1 MTPRDKPPKA
11 ATDGPQ
17 SPERDRLRLEDR
29 ILWETVARTT
39 RPLKPQR
46 RNRPEIPDDFDLWE
60 AEIGAREPAVPPKTR
75 KSLAIETPAL
85 PKPPAKPREPYPLHT
100 LDRTTHR
107 KIAKGRLDIEAR
119 IDLHGLTQGEA
130 HNLLYGFLLDAR
142 SRGLRHVLVI
152 TGKGS
157 SSGSEGV
164 LRQAVPHWFSTPA
177 FRILVSAYEDAARR
191 HGGHGALY
199 VRLRRTGAGDFGGM
213 GS

>member
-29 ILWETVARTT
+29 ILWETVARTA

-46 RNRPEIPDDFDLWE
+46 RKRPELPDDFDLWE
-60 AEIGAREPAVPPKTR
+60 AEIGAREPLSPKAEKAASSGPPVQ
-75 KSLAIETPAL
+75 
-85 PKPPAKPREPYPLHT
+85 PKPLGKPREPHPLHP

-107 KIAKGRLDIEAR
+107 KIAKGRLDIDAR
-119 IDLHGLTQGEA
+119 IDLHGLTQREA

-157 SSGSEGV
+157 SSGSEGI

-177 FRILVSAYEDAARR
+177 FRILVSAYEDAARK

-199 VRLRRTGAGDFGGM
+199 VRLRRTGLGDLGVKEP
-213 GS
+213 